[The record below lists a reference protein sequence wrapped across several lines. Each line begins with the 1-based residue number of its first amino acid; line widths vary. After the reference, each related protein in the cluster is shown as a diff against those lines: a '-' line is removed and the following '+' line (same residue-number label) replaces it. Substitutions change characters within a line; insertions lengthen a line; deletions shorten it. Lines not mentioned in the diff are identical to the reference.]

1 MATGNVNKRTV
12 DALKAGPAVS
22 FLWDDDV
29 KGFGVKITPAAAV
42 SYIYQ
47 YRMGGREAKTRR
59 YSIGAHGS
67 PWTPTTARTE
77 AKRLG
82 LLVAQGIDPAEA
94 DQKRRSDAVNLAFKA
109 YGQRFHE
116 SCKGDGW
123 RNMVERTLRI
133 HVVPVVGDK
142 SLPTITRAD
151 VVAVFDAMPAEHQA
165 SRRNVFAIMRRLFRW
180 AIGRGDIALSP
191 MTGMETPPAVKAR
204 DRHLSDAEL
213 RRVWNAAPGCHQCF
227 GPIVRLLIAT
237 GQRREEVTGMEWSEL
252 DRSGAMWRIPGERT
266 KNGEPHTVPLNTLAV
281 EAIDK
286 LAKGDKWPRR
296 GRVFKTSSGGPF
308 SAHAAGKRK
317 IDALLTAENDD
328 DIPGWRLH
336 DLRRTLATGFQRL
349 GVRFEVTEAVLNH
362 LSGARSGV
370 AGVYQRHHWTDEK
383 RAALEA
389 WSTHIT
395 GLLATEADTSNV
407 VKMRVNGVRDA
418 A

>member
-12 DALKAGPAVS
+12 DALKAGPAVN

-29 KGFGVKITPAAAV
+29 KGFGVKITPAAALT
-42 SYIYQ
+42 YIYQ

-67 PWTPTTARTE
+67 PWTPTTARIE

-94 DQKRRSDAVNLAFKA
+94 DQKRRREAVDLAFKA
-109 YGQRFHE
+109 YGGRFYDG
-116 SCKGDGW
+116 CKGDGW
-123 RNMVERTLRI
+123 RNLVERSLRLHI
-133 HVVPVVGDK
+133 MPVLGDK
-142 SLPTITRAD
+142 ALPTITRAD
-151 VVAVFDAMPAEHQA
+151 VVAVFDHMPADQQA
-165 SRRNVFAIMRRLFRW
+165 GRRNVFAILRRLFKW
-180 AIGRGDIALSP
+180 AIGRGDIPASP
-191 MTGMETPPAVKAR
+191 MQGMETPPPVKAR
-204 DRHLSDAEL
+204 DRYLSDAEL
-213 RRVWNAAPGCHQCF
+213 RRVWNAAPSCHHCF

-237 GQRREEVTGMEWSEL
+237 GQRREEVTGMEWNEL
-252 DRSGAMWRIPGERT
+252 DRGGAMWRIPGERT

-281 EAIDK
+281 EALDK

-296 GRVFKTSSGGPF
+296 GLVFKTSSGGAF
-308 SAHAAGKRK
+308 TAHAAGKRK
-317 IDALLTAENDD
+317 IDALLAAEDGG

-383 RAALEA
+383 RTALQA
-389 WSTHIT
+389 WADHILT
-395 GLLATEADTSNV
+395 LLTEQEDTNV
-407 VKMRVNGVRDA
+407 VTLASRRA
-418 A
+418 

>member
-12 DALKAGPAVS
+12 DALKAGPAVN

-29 KGFGVKITPAAAV
+29 KGFGVKITPAEAV

-67 PWTPTTARTE
+67 PWTPASARTE

-82 LLVAQGIDPAEA
+82 LLVAQGIDPAKA

-109 YGQRFHE
+109 YSQRFYE
-116 SCKGDGW
+116 SCTGDGW
-123 RNMVERTLRI
+123 RNMVERTLRL
-133 HVVPVVGDK
+133 HVVPIIGDK
-142 SLPTITRAD
+142 SLPAVTRAD
-151 VVAVFDAMPAEHQA
+151 IVAVFDAMPTEHQA

-191 MTGMETPPAVKAR
+191 LTGMETPPAVKAR

-213 RRVWNAAPGCHQCF
+213 CRVWNAAPGCHQCF

-252 DRSGAMWRIPGERT
+252 DRSGLMWQLPGSRT
-266 KNGEPHTVPLNTLAV
+266 KNGEPHEVPLNRLAV

-296 GRVFKTSSGGPF
+296 GLVFKTSSGGPF

-317 IDALLTAENDD
+317 IDALLAAEDDD
-328 DIPGWRLH
+328 DIRGWRLH

-362 LSGARSGV
+362 MSGARSGV
-370 AGVYQRHHWTDEK
+370 AAVYQLHQWADEK
-383 RAALEA
+383 RVALEIWA
-389 WSTHIT
+389 DHIT
-395 GLLATEADTSNV
+395 RVLGKIEETNV
-407 VKMRVNGVRDA
+407 VPLA
-418 A
+418 ARRA